1 MISIKIM
8 INIKDIDIS
17 SLTKKQLIT
26 LLNESKNDVDT
37 LLAISKKL
45 ADDNSRLTDNNK
57 MLTDENLKLKNEVSE
72 LKKQLEHKK
81 SLVTK

>member
-1 MISIKIM
+1 M

-17 SLTKKQLIT
+17 SLTKEQLIS

-45 ADDNSRLTDNNK
+45 ADDNSRLTDNNNSSNRPIFPSF
-57 MLTDENLKLKNEVSE
+57 LTIEKIK
-72 LKKQLEHKK
+72 
-81 SLVTK
+81 